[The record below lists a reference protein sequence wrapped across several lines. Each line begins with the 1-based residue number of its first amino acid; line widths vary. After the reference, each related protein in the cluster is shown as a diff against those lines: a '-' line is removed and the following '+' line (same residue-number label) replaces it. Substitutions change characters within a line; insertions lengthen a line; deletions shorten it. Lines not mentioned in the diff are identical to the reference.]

1 MYLTIK
7 EYWLA
12 FEHNSSSHQLV
23 EVEQWS
29 RVGNDAQVI
38 SYLCDNQHG
47 SINHN
52 PINLGSQYVTFAWHT
67 VPVHIALSKYIPSLR
82 HATLQCI
89 TTAPFCE
96 PILKGLHYT
105 ILTLAG
111 ISSVIRSDFK
121 ICGVNENTTPC
132 HPVFWK
138 ETIA

>member
-67 VPVHIALSKYIPSLR
+67 VPVHIALLYSII
-82 HATLQCI
+82 AACN
-89 TTAPFCE
+89 TAVYYNC
-96 PILKGLHYT
+96 T
-105 ILTLAG
+105 IL
-111 ISSVIRSDFK
+111 
-121 ICGVNENTTPC
+121 
-132 HPVFWK
+132 
-138 ETIA
+138 